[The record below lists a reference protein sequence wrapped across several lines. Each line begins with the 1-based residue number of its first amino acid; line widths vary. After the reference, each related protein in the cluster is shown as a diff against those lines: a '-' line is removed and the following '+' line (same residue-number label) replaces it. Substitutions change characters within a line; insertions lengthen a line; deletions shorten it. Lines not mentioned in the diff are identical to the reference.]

1 MKTET
6 ITQDEML
13 YLTIGNYG
21 GFVQLDQDE
30 DTILLQKSRI
40 PELIRILNCKK
51 YHPLLFNKHI
61 CISKQFDVNILKK
74 VIV

>member
-1 MKTET
+1 MKTVT

-40 PELIRILNCKK
+40 PELIKILQS
-51 YHPLLFNKHI
+51 FTE
-61 CISKQFDVNILKK
+61 SES
-74 VIV
+74 